1 MYDMYAWDRSARE
14 TAPADESSENSDH
27 TDHTEASPE
36 PQPAVRA
43 VRAVQIALDRRD
55 NGGPATAPVANAAR

>member
-14 TAPADESSENSDH
+14 TAPADESSENSENSDH
-27 TDHTEASPE
+27 AEASPE
-36 PQPAVRA
+36 PQPA